1 VKEESLPDAE
11 RKVQLIVST
20 EHRRN
25 FLDSV
30 RSRKPTIAPVETAH
44 HSTIPG
50 HLGLISMLVDRKI
63 EWDPKTETIRNDP
76 GASALLTRP
85 YREPYKLG

>member
-1 VKEESLPDAE
+1 
-11 RKVQLIVST
+11 
-20 EHRRN
+20 
-25 FLDSV
+25 
-30 RSRKPTIAPVETAH
+30 VETAH

-50 HLGLISMLVDRKI
+50 HLGLISMLVGRKI